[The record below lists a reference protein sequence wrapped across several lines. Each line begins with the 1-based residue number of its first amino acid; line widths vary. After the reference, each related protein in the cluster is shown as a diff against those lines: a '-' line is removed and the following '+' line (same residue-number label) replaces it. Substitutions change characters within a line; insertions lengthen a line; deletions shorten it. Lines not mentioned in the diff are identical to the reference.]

1 MAIGLLEVQS
11 LALMG
16 VDARRAVQMND
27 STFTPISIYA
37 LPVEEEDLAFFDRAN
52 DLPISHAAADYDHKR
67 IDANIEQKAREAQ
80 LQSDAESAL
89 MLARLFR
96 DDAHRHL
103 EQLEIA
109 EAAAFTLG
117 QHSYQINQRPHGN
130 YGPHGSYG
138 SQRNVSVVRS
148 PFTDHALSTAWNNGY
163 TEAARNQAA
172 CNEVV
177 SPPVNAL
184 EAKLWNEGIDTD
196 RADSQF
202 ELAALALLRLADTV
216 SPPGLKV
223 RAQRLAQEMLCY
235 HQGAHT
241 PSPRRQQEID
251 RFLQLQTRRLA
262 AAIDFTSI

>member
-1 MAIGLLEVQS
+1 
-11 LALMG
+11 
-16 VDARRAVQMND
+16 MND

-37 LPVEEEDLAFFDRAN
+37 LPVEEEDLAFFDKAN
-52 DLPISHAAADYDHKR
+52 DLPISHATAGYDHKR
-67 IDANIEQKAREAQ
+67 IDASIEQKAREAQ

-96 DDAHRHL
+96 DDAYRHL
-103 EQLEIA
+103 EQLELA

-117 QHSYQINQRPHGN
+117 QHSYQCNHRT
-130 YGPHGSYG
+130 
-138 SQRNVSVVRS
+138 QRNVAVVRS

-163 TEAARNQAA
+163 TVAARNEAA
-172 CNEVV
+172 CNERGA
-177 SPPVNAL
+177 PPANAL
-184 EAKLWNEGIDTD
+184 EAKLWNEGVDTD

-216 SPPGLKV
+216 SPPRLKV

-235 HQGAHT
+235 LQGAHA

-262 AAIDFTSI
+262 VAIDFTSF